1 MDILSQF
8 ISVLCHSDW
17 LFRGESCPC
26 LDVHPGRL
34 WSSALC
40 LSPGNSLVSS
50 WCDHSMLASLLWRC
64 FHLKGV
70 KSCFFILS
78 ESQAFTTI
86 CCYSTGHTSTFISRK
101 IAPSHLQKTDIIFLW
116 ANDLRSYIY
125 MHTCI
130 HARLTALCP
139 GLPGWACTRK
149 VKPIWILLKLE
160 TVSGSSISWAICKSA
175 PRSRQITLP
184 APHHSVF
191 TGQMPFLSPS
201 QQRQS
206 TEVVV

>member
-17 LFRGESCPC
+17 LFHGESCPC

-70 KSCFFILS
+70 KSCYFILS
-78 ESQAFTTI
+78 ECPAFTTI
-86 CCYSTGHTSTFISRK
+86 CCYSTGHTSTFISHK

-125 MHTCI
+125 THT
-130 HARLTALCP
+130 HPFNGPLSGTTRVSQYQKGKTSLDFTEARDSE
-139 GLPGWACTRK
+139 W
-149 VKPIWILLKLE
+149 
-160 TVSGSSISWAICKSA
+160 
-175 PRSRQITLP
+175 Q
-184 APHHSVF
+184 
-191 TGQMPFLSPS
+191 
-201 QQRQS
+201 
-206 TEVVV
+206 

>member
-1 MDILSQF
+1 MDVLSQF

-78 ESQAFTTI
+78 ESPAFTTI
-86 CCYSTGHTSTFISRK
+86 CCYSTGHTSTFISHK

-130 HARLTALCP
+130 HARLTALFP
-139 GLPGWACTRK
+139 GLPGWAGTRK
-149 VKPIWILLKLE
+149 VKTNLDFTALTLLVGRQEGHPACKKL
-160 TVSGSSISWAICKSA
+160 SGGVLAW
-175 PRSRQITLP
+175 L
-184 APHHSVF
+184 SVW
-191 TGQMPFLSPS
+191 S
-201 QQRQS
+201 
-206 TEVVV
+206 EVQTCI